1 MMCITTPLRGFWG
14 AVRRI
19 PKKGGR
25 STATYPICAPL
36 PPYCKT
42 VVVTNPLGP
51 EAHCAISASGSL
63 RYICFSNVRA
73 FNTSL
78 VVGMAGAS
86 YGPCAEG
93 RPPLPNP
100 GPIPSYPSWP
110 NPLPRG
116 IKGVGMLRVVLV
128 CTGLIT
134 RKCGTQ
140 SVDGW
145 SGELVSLQKAQKG
158 NGTSV

>member
-1 MMCITTPLRGFWG
+1 MTDPQERG
-14 AVRRI
+14 
-19 PKKGGR
+19 KKR
-25 STATYPICAPL
+25 CNLSDIRAP
-36 PPYCKT
+36 PT
-42 VVVTNPLGP
+42 VLYTIVVTNPLGP
-51 EAHCAISASGSL
+51 ETHCAISASGSL
-63 RYICFSNVRA
+63 RYIRFSNVRA

-78 VVGMAGAS
+78 VVGMAGAL
-86 YGPCAEG
+86 YGPRAEG

-100 GPIPSYPSWP
+100 GPTPSYPSWP

-145 SGELVSLQKAQKG
+145 SGELVSLQKTQKG

>member
-1 MMCITTPLRGFWG
+1 MSM
-14 AVRRI
+14 
-19 PKKGGR
+19 
-25 STATYPICAPL
+25 
-36 PPYCKT
+36 
-42 VVVTNPLGP
+42 LGSP
-51 EAHCAISASGSL
+51 W
-63 RYICFSNVRA
+63 YIHFSNVRV
-73 FNTSL
+73 FNTLL
-78 VVGMAGAS
+78 VVGMTGAL

-93 RPPLPNP
+93 RPPLSNP